1 MLKISIIKN
10 LKLGVEN
17 VKNRCRLI
25 RATKTSRK
33 VFTVFKINNKNI
45 NMYKFLYYILTVL
58 FNSNKINLLN
68 K

>member
-45 NMYKFLYYILTVL
+45 NMYKFFYI
-58 FNSNKINLLN
+58 IY
-68 K
+68 